1 MNEAAIVGGG
11 LTGVVA
17 AAYLETFRV
26 SLYEASKKL
35 GGVLRDESAYS
46 DNYFGGCHYFDG
58 CSAWIDELKLTD
70 DFYNFTHTYGSYT
83 DLFGQLTV
91 STEFP
96 GPVFHGRIT
105 VTASDHASFSSL
117 KDRLRAYPKAI
128 ADPLLQWF
136 KQIGIDTAITHH
148 SASEGFQAS
157 RIYCSDMEEEI
168 STLKRASKISDMIYA
183 IPHRRLISSLLP
195 ARGFSNFFKQVE
207 SKFSGSLELNTTC
220 RPVISGRRIFLKNRE
235 KMFSPDLV
243 IWTANPVWLI
253 KMVSGESLDSLK
265 YYAEILVGQLAKPVD
280 APFYVQVYSNKNSI
294 LRIFVYNI
302 NGKGCFTIE
311 KAYDQMKTADLL
323 ISAQSILM
331 NFGAY
336 TIVNCNART
345 RSTRYFAYSVRDH
358 QLILDFQ
365 VRNQIE
371 NLIVPDFLEFSRN
384 KKIESVVARLNN
396 FIGTDK

>member
-1 MNEAAIVGGG
+1 MNKVSIVGGG

-17 AAYLETFRV
+17 AAYLDNCRV
-26 SLYEASKKL
+26 SLYEATKKL
-35 GGVLRDESAYS
+35 GGVLRDQSVYS

-58 CSAWIDELKLTD
+58 CSAWTDQLKLTD
-70 DFYNFTHTYGSYT
+70 DFYSFNHTYGSYT
-83 DLFGQLTV
+83 DLFGQQTV

-96 GPVFHGRIT
+96 GPVFHGKVS
-105 VTASDHASFSSL
+105 VTISDHASFSSME
-117 KDRLRAYPKAI
+117 DRLSAYPKAI

-136 KQIGIDTAITHH
+136 RQIGIETAITHH

-168 STLKRASKISDMIYA
+168 STIKRGCKISDMIYA
-183 IPHRRLISSLLP
+183 IPHRRFISSLLP
-195 ARGFSNFFKQVE
+195 AQGFSNFFEQVE
-207 SKFSGSLELNTTC
+207 RKFSGSLKLNTTC
-220 RPVISGRRIFLKNRE
+220 LPIISGRRIFLKNRE
-235 KMFSPDLV
+235 TMFSPDLL

-253 KMVSGESLDSLK
+253 KMVTGESLDSLK
-265 YYAEILVGQLAKPVD
+265 HHAEILVGRLAKPVD

-294 LRIFVYNI
+294 LRIYVYNL

-311 KAYDQMKTADLL
+311 KAYDQMMTADLL
-323 ISAQSILM
+323 SNAQSILM

-336 TIVNCNART
+336 TIVNCIART
-345 RSTRYFAYSVRDH
+345 RSIRYFAYSVRDQ

-396 FIGTDK
+396 FICTI